1 MAKHV
6 FIRMA
11 SAAGVLTLALFLLGL
26 DPFLAFA
33 PSAGAVFNGT
43 PSQPVNRTLKGDRLP
58 MPALA
63 AFKAQDVVQDRVQDW
78 QGQFNDE
85 FKSLPPVQS
94 ASRSQIP
101 VGCDPAFSPIS
112 SPRLAGVYR
121 RCMT

>member
-6 FIRMA
+6 FVRMA

-33 PSAGAVFNGT
+33 PSAGAVFNGK
-43 PSQPVNRTLKGDRLP
+43 PSSLSVNRNLKGDLLP
-58 MPALA
+58 IPGIAAL
-63 AFKAQDVVQDRVQDW
+63 KTPDW
-78 QGQFNDE
+78 RGQFNDE
-85 FKSLPPVQS
+85 FNSLPAPQP
-94 ASRSQIP
+94 AMATRAQIP
-101 VGCDPAFSPIS
+101 VGCEPAFSPIS

>member
-43 PSQPVNRTLKGDRLP
+43 PSQPVNRNLKGDRLP

-63 AFKAQDVVQDRVQDW
+63 AFKAQDW

-94 ASRSQIP
+94 ASRAQIP

-121 RCMT
+121 RCVT

>member
-63 AFKAQDVVQDRVQDW
+63 AFKTKDWVPDW

-94 ASRSQIP
+94 ASRAQIP